1 MSIEIVSVGSSSSGN
16 SYIIMT
22 GGRTLILDAGLPA
35 KKIMAALESLGTDPE
50 EVDAVLITH
59 EHIDHV
65 RSIRAVS
72 RKCTEAVVVASRGT
86 AEHTENFRHV
96 PEERLRLIKAGESI
110 TLGRREGMSECSEDY
125 KDITIRAFA
134 LSHDAAEPLSFVISD
149 GDESIAAVT
158 DSGIITD
165 EIFESVRDADQLV
178 FEANHDVDMLM
189 FGEYP
194 YPVKVRIK
202 GDRGHLSNDYA
213 GEVLTRILEYRSA
226 CGSSGSSGSRDRS
239 VGQMAQGDRPLRI
252 MLAHLSFHNN
262 MPLFARQTVEAALH
276 DAGFTRGIDYTLEVA
291 AKEGLTFME
300 PLSIEDGSLRPSGDI
315 AE

>member
-72 RKCTEAVVVASRGT
+72 RKCSEAVVVASRGT

-96 PEERLRLIKAGESI
+96 PEERLRLIKAGERI
-110 TLGRREGMSECSEDY
+110 TLGRREGMSEYLEDC
-125 KDITIRAFA
+125 KDITIKAFA
-134 LSHDAAEPLSFVISD
+134 LSHDAAEPLSYVISD

-158 DSGIITD
+158 DSGVITD
-165 EIFESVRDADQLV
+165 EIFEAVRDADQLV

-213 GEVLTRILEYRSA
+213 GDVLTRILEYR
-226 CGSSGSSGSRDRS
+226 CHD
-239 VGQMAQGDRPLRI
+239 AQGDSSVATFPQNDKKPLRI

-300 PLSIEDGSLRPSGDI
+300 PLNVEDGSLRPSGDI
-315 AE
+315 SE